1 MKALRYLAPNVVK
14 TEDIK
19 RPVCAEGEALI
30 RVHAA
35 GICGTDLAIF
45 AGKHPRAKAPLVM
58 GHEFAGEIVE
68 IKSSQNDSTIAVSRH
83 GYGFSPPDLRSLL
96 GMQKRGQSRLPQPE
110 INNMTQGEGADIV
123 FECAGSSP
131 AALQMC
137 ELVRSRYGEC
147 PVASLC

>member
-68 IKSSQNDSTIAVSRH
+68 IKSSQNDSTIAVSDTVTV
-83 GYGFSPPDLRSLL
+83 FPLL
-96 GMQKRGQSRLPQPE
+96 TCGHCWACRNGVSHVCRNLKLT
-110 INNMTQGEGADIV
+110 I
-123 FECAGSSP
+123 
-131 AALQMC
+131 
-137 ELVRSRYGEC
+137 
-147 PVASLC
+147 